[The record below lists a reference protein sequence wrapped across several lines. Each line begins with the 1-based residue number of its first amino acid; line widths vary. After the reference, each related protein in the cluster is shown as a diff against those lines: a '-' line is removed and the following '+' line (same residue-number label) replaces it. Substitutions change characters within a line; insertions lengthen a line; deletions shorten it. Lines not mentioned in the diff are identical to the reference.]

1 MWRAFVMVSFV
12 LIVAAGGG
20 ILVRAGWIP
29 WTVPLV
35 IDELGFVLLGIAA
48 RRNRGTQ
55 TPAAIREPDTKLH
68 RQDLAT
74 NPLPDSG
81 PQP

>member
-1 MWRAFVMVSFV
+1 MWRAFLILSFV

-29 WTVPLV
+29 WTTPAV
-35 IDELGFVLLGIAA
+35 IGVLGFVLFGIAA

-55 TPAAIREPDTKLH
+55 TPAAIREPRTKLH
-68 RQDLAT
+68 RQDLAA
-74 NPLPDSG
+74 NPLADRG
-81 PQP
+81 PER

>member
-1 MWRAFVMVSFV
+1 MWRAFLIVSFV

-29 WTVPLV
+29 WTAPAV
-35 IDELGFVLLGIAA
+35 IGVLGFVLFGIAA

-55 TPAAIREPDTKLH
+55 TPAAVREPHTKLH

-74 NPLPDSG
+74 NPLPDKG
-81 PQP
+81 PER